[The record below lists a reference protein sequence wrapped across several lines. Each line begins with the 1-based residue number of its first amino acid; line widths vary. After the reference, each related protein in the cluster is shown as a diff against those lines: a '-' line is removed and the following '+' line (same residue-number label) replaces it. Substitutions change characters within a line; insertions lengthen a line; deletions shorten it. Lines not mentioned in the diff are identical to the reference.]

1 MEIEDILCSININS
15 KHCIKINLE
24 CFDLL
29 FIEDKCT
36 DFDVIN
42 DMILQGIDHYNIK
55 YIDKFILSTEIFINV
70 SYLHCVQ
77 TVVFI
82 NEATVFA

>member
-1 MEIEDILCSININS
+1 METEDILCSININS
-15 KHCIKINLE
+15 KQCIKINLE

-29 FIEDKCT
+29 FIEDKST

-42 DMILQGIDHYNIK
+42 DIIMKGIDHYDIK
-55 YIDKFILSTEIFINV
+55 YIDKFTLSTEIFINV

-77 TVVFI
+77 TVVII
-82 NEATVFA
+82 N